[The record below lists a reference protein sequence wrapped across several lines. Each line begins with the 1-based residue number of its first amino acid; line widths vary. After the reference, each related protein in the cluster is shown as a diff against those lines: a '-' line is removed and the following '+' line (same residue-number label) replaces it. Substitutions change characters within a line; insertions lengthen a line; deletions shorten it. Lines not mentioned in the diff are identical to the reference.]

1 VIARQWLV
9 SGQVQGVGFRH
20 HTKLAARRLDLVGW
34 VRNLPDGRVACQAQG
49 PLERVEELEAY
60 LRRGPE
66 LAEVTLLEGRD
77 VPVEPEP
84 PVGAKRFVV
93 LLD

>member
-1 VIARQWLV
+1 MIARQWLV
-9 SGQVQGVGFRH
+9 SGHVQGVGFRH

-34 VRNLPDGRVACQAQG
+34 VRNLPDGRVVCQAQG
-49 PLERVEELEAY
+49 PLERVMELEAY
-60 LRRGPE
+60 LRHGPA
-66 LAEVTLLEGRD
+66 LAVVTTLEVRD

-84 PVGAKRFVV
+84 PAGAKRFVV